1 MTASNSCFSQQPQT
15 GSQTSLSPSEAL
27 TELSKQAKRLQ
38 RAAQY
43 GRKAD
48 AIPILR
54 RLIRTQVI
62 SHLTLPALY
71 RQREQVQRKHLY
83 RLLAKEAGFDTWEA
97 WRADL
102 KSRME
107 SGSEE
112 VNLGLLHS
120 PMKSSYP
127 NLWFSSVEEARCYS
141 AEHGGQVYAYGEQ
154 AVVLAL
160 NPSGQ

>member
-1 MTASNSCFSQQPQT
+1 MTASNSGCSQQPQT

-27 TELSKQAKRLQ
+27 AELSKQAKRLQ
-38 RAAQY
+38 RVAQY

-71 RQREQVQRKHLY
+71 RQRVQVQRKHLY
-83 RLLAKEAGFDTWEA
+83 RLLAKEAGFDSWETW
-97 WRADL
+97 RVDL
-102 KSRME
+102 KSKIE
-107 SGSEE
+107 AGDELE
-112 VNLGLLHS
+112 LGLLYS
-120 PMKSSYP
+120 PMKNSYP
-127 NLWFSSVEEARCYS
+127 NLWFASVEEASRYT
-141 AEHGGQVYAYGEQ
+141 AEHGGQIHRYGEQ

-160 NPSGQ
+160 GPSK